1 MPDTDSSYLTCAQ
14 CSKEVSPERATIV
27 GAVPFELADLSTL
40 DPQRHVCDACLAEAR
55 LQTLTARL
63 EGERGELTTLEEEV
77 ARRTMTGG
85 TIARQLGDDFVR
97 GSTRAQRIAD
107 TVARVGG
114 SWRFV
119 LGAVTVIAVW
129 LIINTVIMP
138 SRAFDP
144 YPYILLNLVLS
155 CLAALQAPVIM
166 MSQNRAGL
174 RDRMQA
180 DQDFLVNLKA
190 ELEINGLHAKIDHLL
205 HERWENL
212 LRLQRLQ
219 VDLLGQLRKDLARD
233 HAAPHRP

>member
-1 MPDTDSSYLTCAQ
+1 MPDPDSPTVTCAL
-14 CSKEVSPERATIV
+14 CSQEVGLERVTIV
-27 GAVPFELADLSTL
+27 GAVPPEIADVSAL
-40 DPQRHVCDACLAEAR
+40 DARQHICDACLGEAR
-55 LQTLTARL
+55 LRTLTQRL
-63 EGERGELTTLEEEV
+63 EAERGELTTLEEEV
-77 ARRTMTGG
+77 AKRTMTGG

-119 LGAVTVIAVW
+119 IGALVVIMTW
-129 LIINTVIMP
+129 LVINTVIVP

-155 CLAALQAPVIM
+155 CLAALQAPIIM
-166 MSQNRAGL
+166 MSQNRAGM

-212 LRLQRLQ
+212 LQLQRLQ
-219 VDLLGQLRKDLARD
+219 VDLISQLRKDVARD
-233 HAAPHRP
+233 HAGPH